1 METPG
6 VHFVTRALHWLRG
19 GYPEGIPQDDY
30 IAVLGILHRSLTPTE
45 IDSIV
50 DDLALQAEQGQ
61 RITGSQIRE
70 LIRTRVHEQA
80 SDEDVRRVTMR
91 LVEGGWPLAGEL
103 RKEYGLT
110 DGPAPYPR
118 AGRPGDAEPQ
128 APAPAPHAGP
138 VAEDDSDEP
147 PAEGSILGRIVSWLR
162 EGYPQGVPEN
172 DYVPLLAI
180 LQRRLTKSEVK
191 KVAKAL
197 RREGVS
203 PAGPDDIAAAISD
216 YTAVD
221 ASTDDVRR
229 VRQRL
234 AKKGWPV
241 EFPDPGDEV

>member
-1 METPG
+1 MDTPG

-30 IAVLGILHRSLTPTE
+30 VAVLGILHRSLTPTE

-61 RITGSQIRE
+61 RITGLQIRE
-70 LIRTRVHEQA
+70 MIRTRVHEHA
-80 SDEDVRRVTMR
+80 SEDDVRRVTVR
-91 LVEGGWPLAGEL
+91 LVQGGWPLAGEL

-118 AGRPGDAEPQ
+118 AGRPGDPEPPQ
-128 APAPAPHAGP
+128 APAAVSGDA
-138 VAEDDSDEP
+138 AEDDSDEP
-147 PAEGSILGRIVSWLR
+147 PAEGTILGRIVAWLR

-203 PAGPDDIAAAISD
+203 PAGPDDIAAAISEF
-216 YTAVD
+216 TAVD
-221 ASTDDVRR
+221 ASPSDVHR
-229 VRQRL
+229 VRARL

-241 EFPDPGDEV
+241 EFPDPGDDV